1 MPTKNPHSK
10 HPQTDSKAS
19 KNPQD
24 SSQNLLQNHSQNP
37 PKTSHKAPQNFLQ
50 NFSQNN
56 LQDSLI
62 IYGKQI
68 LLSLITHHSDKI
80 KQIYLSKDIDK
91 ATFAHLKSA
100 NKPIIKIDNKKAQA
114 LARGGNHQGFLA
126 SISPLTP
133 LSLKEIKR
141 YDKIIVLCGLNDM
154 GNIGGIFRSAYCLGV
169 DAIILSDSFSDFATK
184 LTAKSAQ
191 KFATITR
198 SSVGAAFDMPF
209 CIVPSALEIISE
221 LKEAGFMLLGTAPQ
235 GENIKDFRES
245 KNYQKN
251 KWALFLGSE
260 ENGLCA
266 KITKKFDKIL
276 SVKMHRDFN
285 SLNVSVAAG
294 IVMSYLL
301 N

>member
-1 MPTKNPHSK
+1 MPTKNPYPKRS
-10 HPQTDSKAS
+10 QTDSKTS
-19 KNPQD
+19 KSSQD
-24 SSQNLLQNHSQNP
+24 FSQNLPKTTP
-37 PKTSHKAPQNFLQ
+37 PKTSQNPLQQLPQNTPQ
-50 NFSQNN
+50 NIS
-56 LQDSLI
+56 QDSLI

-68 LLSLITHHSDKI
+68 LLSVITHHSDKI
-80 KQIYLSKDIDK
+80 NQIYLSKDIDK

-126 SISPLTP
+126 SVLPLTP
-133 LSLKEIKR
+133 LSLKEIKQ

-169 DAIILSDSFSDFATK
+169 EAIILTDMFSDFAKSTK
-184 LTAKSAQ
+184 ITAKSTQ

-198 SSVGAAFDMPF
+198 SSAGAAFDMPF

-221 LKEAGFMLLGTAPQ
+221 LKEAGFMLLGTAPE

-251 KWALFLGSE
+251 KWTLFLGSE

>member
-24 SSQNLLQNHSQNP
+24 SSQNLLQNHSQTT
-37 PKTSHKAPQNFLQ
+37 PKTSHKTPQNLP
-50 NFSQNN
+50 QNN
-56 LQDSLI
+56 SQISLI

-68 LLSLITHHSDKI
+68 LLSLITHHGDKI
-80 KQIYLSKDIDK
+80 EQIYLSKDIDK

-169 DAIILSDSFSDFATK
+169 DAIILADSFSDFATK

-191 KFATITR
+191 KFATIAR

-235 GENIKDFRES
+235 GENINDFRES

>member
-1 MPTKNPHSK
+1 M
-10 HPQTDSKAS
+10 
-19 KNPQD
+19 
-24 SSQNLLQNHSQNP
+24 
-37 PKTSHKAPQNFLQ
+37 
-50 NFSQNN
+50 
-56 LQDSLI
+56 

-68 LLSLITHHSDKI
+68 LLSIITHHSDKI
-80 KQIYLSKDIDK
+80 EQIYLSKDIDK
-91 ATFAHLKSA
+91 ATFAYLKSA

-133 LSLKEIKR
+133 LSLKEIKQ

-169 DAIILSDSFSDFATK
+169 DAIILADSFSDFATK

>member
-1 MPTKNPHSK
+1 MPTKNPHYKHSK
-10 HPQTDSKAS
+10 TNPKTS
-19 KNPQD
+19 KNQQD
-24 SSQNLLQNHSQNP
+24 FSQNLLQNHSQNP
-37 PKTSHKAPQNFLQ
+37 PKTSQNLLQ
-50 NFSQNN
+50 NNSQI
-56 LQDSLI
+56 SLI

-80 KQIYLSKDIDK
+80 EQVYLSKDIDK

-126 SISPLTP
+126 AISPLTP

-169 DAIILSDSFSDFATK
+169 DAIILADSFSDFATK

-191 KFATITR
+191 KFATIAR
-198 SSVGAAFDMPF
+198 SSVGAVFDMPF

-235 GENIKDFRES
+235 GENINDFRES

>member
-37 PKTSHKAPQNFLQ
+37 PKTSHKAPQNL
-50 NFSQNN
+50 

-80 KQIYLSKDIDK
+80 EQIYLSKDIDK

-114 LARGGNHQGFLA
+114 LAHGGNHQGFLA

-169 DAIILSDSFSDFATK
+169 DAIILADSFSDFATK

-198 SSVGAAFDMPF
+198 SSASAAFDMPF
-209 CIVPSALEIISE
+209 CIVPSALEIVSE

>member
-1 MPTKNPHSK
+1 MPTQNPK
-10 HPQTDSKAS
+10 RPQTDSKTI
-19 KNPQD
+19 KNPQHTLQK
-24 SSQNLLQNHSQNP
+24 SIQNHLQP
-37 PKTSHKAPQNFLQ
+37 PKN
-50 NFSQNN
+50 
-56 LQDSLI
+56 QDSLI

-68 LLSLITHHSDKI
+68 LLSAITHHSDKI
-80 KQIYLSKDIDK
+80 EQIYLSKDIDK

-169 DAIILSDSFSDFATK
+169 DAIILADSFSDFVKSTK
-184 LTAKSAQ
+184 GSAKSAQ
-191 KFATITR
+191 KFATIAR
-198 SSVGAAFDMPF
+198 SSSGAAFDMPF

-221 LKEAGFMLLGTAPQ
+221 LKEAGFMLLGTAAQ
-235 GENIKDFRES
+235 GENINDFRKS
-245 KNYQKN
+245 KNYPKN

>member
-1 MPTKNPHSK
+1 MPTKNPYPKHS
-10 HPQTDSKAS
+10 QTDSKTS
-19 KNPQD
+19 KSPQD
-24 SSQNLLQNHSQNP
+24 FSQNLPKTTP
-37 PKTSHKAPQNFLQ
+37 PKTSQNPLQQLPQNIPQ
-50 NFSQNN
+50 NIS
-56 LQDSLI
+56 QDSLI

-68 LLSLITHHSDKI
+68 LLSVIAHHSDKI
-80 KQIYLSKDIDK
+80 NQIYLSKDIDK

-126 SISPLTP
+126 SVLPLTP
-133 LSLKEIKR
+133 LSLKEIKQ

-169 DAIILSDSFSDFATK
+169 DAIILADMFSDFAKSTK
-184 LTAKSAQ
+184 ITAKSTQ

-198 SSVGAAFDMPF
+198 SSAGAAFDMPF

-221 LKEAGFMLLGTAPQ
+221 LKEAGFMLLGTAPE

-251 KWALFLGSE
+251 KWTLFLGSE

>member
-1 MPTKNPHSK
+1 MPTKNPYPKHS
-10 HPQTDSKAS
+10 QTDSKTS
-19 KNPQD
+19 KSPQD
-24 SSQNLLQNHSQNP
+24 FSQNLPKTTP
-37 PKTSHKAPQNFLQ
+37 PKTSQNPLQQLPQNIPQ
-50 NFSQNN
+50 NIS
-56 LQDSLI
+56 QDSLI

-68 LLSLITHHSDKI
+68 LLSVIAHHSDKI
-80 KQIYLSKDIDK
+80 NQIYLSKDIDK

-126 SISPLTP
+126 SVLPLTP
-133 LSLKEIKR
+133 LSLKEIKQ

-169 DAIILSDSFSDFATK
+169 DAIILADMFSDFAKSTK
-184 LTAKSAQ
+184 ITAKSTQ

-198 SSVGAAFDMPF
+198 SSAGAAFDMPF

-221 LKEAGFMLLGTAPQ
+221 LREAGFMLLGTAPE

-251 KWALFLGSE
+251 KWTLFLGSE

>member
-1 MPTKNPHSK
+1 MPTKNPHYK
-10 HPQTDSKAS
+10 HPQTNPKNSKS
-19 KNPQD
+19 QQD
-24 SSQNLLQNHSQNP
+24 SSQNLLQNHSQTT
-37 PKTSHKAPQNFLQ
+37 PKTSHKPPQNLP
-50 NFSQNN
+50 QNN
-56 LQDSLI
+56 SQISLI

-80 KQIYLSKDIDK
+80 EQIYLSKDIDK

-169 DAIILSDSFSDFATK
+169 DAIILTDSFSDFATK

-191 KFATITR
+191 KFATIAR

-276 SVKMHRDFN
+276 GVKMHRDFN

>member
-1 MPTKNPHSK
+1 MPTKNPHYKHSK
-10 HPQTDSKAS
+10 TNPKTS
-19 KNPQD
+19 KNQQD
-24 SSQNLLQNHSQNP
+24 SSQNLLQNHSQTP
-37 PKTSHKAPQNFLQ
+37 PKTSHKPPQNLLQ
-50 NFSQNN
+50 NNSQI
-56 LQDSLI
+56 SLI

-80 KQIYLSKDIDK
+80 EQIYLSKDIDK
-91 ATFAHLKSA
+91 STFAHLKSA

-169 DAIILSDSFSDFATK
+169 DAIILADSFSDFATK

-191 KFATITR
+191 KFATIAR

-235 GENIKDFRES
+235 GENINDFRES